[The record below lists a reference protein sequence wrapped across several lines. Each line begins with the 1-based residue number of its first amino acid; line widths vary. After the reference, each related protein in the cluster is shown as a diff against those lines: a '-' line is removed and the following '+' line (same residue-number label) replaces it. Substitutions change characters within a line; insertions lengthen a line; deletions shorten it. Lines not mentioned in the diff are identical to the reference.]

1 MDKNEVGTLLNACQ
15 DHRVPANRR
24 PVPKEQ
30 RREELLAAAAQL
42 FVQDGYEA
50 ASMTRI
56 AKLAGVTA
64 NTLYWYFD
72 DKDQLLVAVADAYL
86 RALLH
91 EHRSV
96 GEQPLADQLLW
107 LVQRLRPVKHLVAT
121 VHDRQATSDVI
132 GTWHRS
138 FHAAFET
145 VFETQ
150 LQGPLQADTRDAE
163 VAAATF
169 ALEGAI
175 THPLDD
181 ATTSA
186 LCHIIADRLQHAAGA
201 PPATVPRPAP
211 RARGDEQP

>member
-1 MDKNEVGTLLNACQ
+1 M
-15 DHRVPANRR
+15 PANRR

-30 RREELLAAAAQL
+30 RRDELLAAAAQL

-50 ASMTRI
+50 ASMSRI

-86 RALLH
+86 QALLH
-91 EHRSV
+91 EHRSA
-96 GEQPLADQLLW
+96 GERPLADQLLW
-107 LVQRLRPVKHLVAT
+107 LVERLRPVKHLVAT
-121 VHDRQATSDVI
+121 VHDRQATSEVI

-138 FHAAFET
+138 FHAAFEA
-145 VFETQ
+145 VFEAQ
-150 LQGPLQADTRDAE
+150 LPGAEHADGRDAE
-163 VAAATF
+163 IAAATF

-181 ATTSA
+181 ATTRA
-186 LCHIIADRLQHAAGA
+186 LCHLIADRLQHAANAGR
-201 PPATVPRPAP
+201 ATSP
-211 RARGDEQP
+211 QPVR

>member
-1 MDKNEVGTLLNACQ
+1 M
-15 DHRVPANRR
+15 PANRR

-30 RREELLAAAAQL
+30 RRDELLAAAAQL
-42 FVQDGYEA
+42 FVQDGYEG
-50 ASMTRI
+50 ASMSRI

-86 RALLH
+86 QALLQ
-91 EHRSV
+91 EHRTAV

-107 LVQRLRPVKHLVAT
+107 LVERLRPVKHLVAT

-138 FHAAFET
+138 FHAAFEG
-145 VFETQ
+145 VFEAQ
-150 LQGPLQADTRDAE
+150 LPGAEQAEGRDAE

-181 ATTSA
+181 ATTRS
-186 LCHIIADRLQHAAGA
+186 LCHLVAERLHHAASGA
-201 PPATVPRPAP
+201 RPATSP
-211 RARGDEQP
+211 